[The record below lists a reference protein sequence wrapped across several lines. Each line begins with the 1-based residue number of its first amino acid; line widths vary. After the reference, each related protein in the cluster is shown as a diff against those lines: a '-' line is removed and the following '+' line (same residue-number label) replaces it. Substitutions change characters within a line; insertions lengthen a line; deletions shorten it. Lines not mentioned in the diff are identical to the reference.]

1 MKNYR
6 PVAIL
11 SPLSKVLE
19 RAVYDQI
26 YNYFDRNKLL
36 HPSLHGYRKNMS
48 TSTALLSMY
57 NKWAKSASEGKITG
71 VVLVDLSAAFD
82 LVSPELLTKKLSIY
96 GVDDGFVQWITSYLT
111 DRHQTVWIDHLFSY
125 FKENSIGVPQGSI
138 LGPLFFLI
146 FFNDLPTVID
156 SEIECYADN
165 STLSKSGDFVHE
177 ISDSLTNDCNSLD
190 NWVKENRFKLNTE
203 KTHFST
209 LGTSNKLKTLKDDLK
224 VSIDGVNLSQSN
236 RSSEMLLGIKIQKN
250 LKWTEHI
257 EFLVSKL
264 NKRLVALEKLRC
276 IMDVRTRKTIVEG
289 VFNSV
294 LCYCLPLY
302 GGSSQ
307 QDLKPLQL
315 LQNRAARLV
324 LSAPPR
330 TSRLLMFEKLAW
342 LTVSQLIAYHTLIAV
357 FRIRKSNEP
366 EGLAQLL
373 TLDSRQG
380 RILIQNSRHDLYRNS
395 FIYRGSQLWNRLP
408 SQIRELGKISSF
420 KKCTGAWVLTNI
432 DKFMD

>member
-1 MKNYR
+1 
-6 PVAIL
+6 
-11 SPLSKVLE
+11 
-19 RAVYDQI
+19 
-26 YNYFDRNKLL
+26 
-36 HPSLHGYRKNMS
+36 
-48 TSTALLSMY
+48 
-57 NKWAKSASEGKITG
+57 
-71 VVLVDLSAAFD
+71 
-82 LVSPELLTKKLSIY
+82 
-96 GVDDGFVQWITSYLT
+96 
-111 DRHQTVWIDHLFSY
+111 
-125 FKENSIGVPQGSI
+125 
-138 LGPLFFLI
+138 
-146 FFNDLPTVID
+146 
-156 SEIECYADN
+156 
-165 STLSKSGDFVHE
+165 
-177 ISDSLTNDCNSLD
+177 
-190 NWVKENRFKLNTE
+190 
-203 KTHFST
+203 
-209 LGTSNKLKTLKDDLK
+209 
-224 VSIDGVNLSQSN
+224 
-236 RSSEMLLGIKIQKN
+236 MLLGIKIQKN

-380 RILIQNSRHDLYRNS
+380 RILIQNSRHDLYGNS

-408 SQIRELGKISSF
+408 SQIKEFGKISSF
-420 KKCTGAWVLTNI
+420 KKCTKAWVLTNI